1 MNTALMLVPATSHHA
16 SGFMATAL
24 DLAEN
29 V

>member
-1 MNTALMLVPATSHHA
+1 MNTALMLVPATGSHA
-16 SGFMATAL
+16 GGFLATAL